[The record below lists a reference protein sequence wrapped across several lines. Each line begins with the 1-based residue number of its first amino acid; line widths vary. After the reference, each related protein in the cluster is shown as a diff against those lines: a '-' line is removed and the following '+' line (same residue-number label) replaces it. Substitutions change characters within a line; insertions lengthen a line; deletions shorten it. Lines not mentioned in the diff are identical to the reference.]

1 MDRFVSTSPMQ
12 SSYLSHVKKIVF
24 IYVKVPINM
33 KVSLI
38 WSRIHTKVQLYNL
51 FLLMRCKT
59 KWKVCKSS
67 TIA

>member
-12 SSYLSHVKKIVF
+12 SPYLSHVKKIVF

-51 FLLMRCKT
+51 FF
-59 KWKVCKSS
+59 VNEV
-67 TIA
+67 